1 MKTMFARYGN
11 IKAGKFAATD
21 LEQSSSDYDEQE
33 YENLND
39 LETVLDKVGIKLR
52 KNAKEWKD
60 FDTVLKEIMDKWK
73 TWDQTT
79 QNAVA
84 TAFAGTRQRE
94 NFLTL
99 MDNQGDIE
107 KYAKIADN
115 SYGTATSKMEAYT
128 DSVEASRQ
136 RMQNAIEKWSLQFE
150 GQDVIKFFY
159 DSIAYAT
166 ENMHIFTATL
176 MLLTAWLGK
185 DTILS
190 TLGNVFSKLGM
201 KLTDFSLILDE
212 RLLNKKYAGSKA
224 EERKLRRQEE
234 KQENWR
240 YTQQEYY
247 RRDFESFA
255 KRKKLTEEEKAKLG
269 DMQGELL
276 GLGVNDKK

>member
-1 MKTMFARYGN
+1 
-11 IKAGKFAATD
+11 
-21 LEQSSSDYDEQE
+21 
-33 YENLND
+33 
-39 LETVLDKVGIKLR
+39 
-52 KNAKEWKD
+52 
-60 FDTVLKEIMDKWK
+60 
-73 TWDQTT
+73 
-79 QNAVA
+79 
-84 TAFAGTRQRE
+84 
-94 NFLTL
+94 

-212 RLLNKKYAGSKA
+212 RLLNKKYAGSNA
-224 EERKLRRQEE
+224 TAIANVVFFNSLIVHNKLPVLFSGNIISMQ
-234 KQENWR
+234 K
-240 YTQQEYY
+240 Y
-247 RRDFESFA
+247 
-255 KRKKLTEEEKAKLG
+255 KRFLMPFFITH
-269 DMQGELL
+269 
-276 GLGVNDKK
+276 

>member
-1 MKTMFARYGN
+1 
-11 IKAGKFAATD
+11 
-21 LEQSSSDYDEQE
+21 
-33 YENLND
+33 
-39 LETVLDKVGIKLR
+39 
-52 KNAKEWKD
+52 
-60 FDTVLKEIMDKWK
+60 
-73 TWDQTT
+73 
-79 QNAVA
+79 
-84 TAFAGTRQRE
+84 
-94 NFLTL
+94 

-212 RLLNKKYAGSKA
+212 RLLNKKYADSKA

-247 RRDFESFA
+247 R
-255 KRKKLTEEEKAKLG
+255 
-269 DMQGELL
+269 
-276 GLGVNDKK
+276 